1 MMKPMKRW
9 RLVILLTIL
18 GLILPGA
25 NVPSSGEDY
34 LVIKKKD
41 GTTQKVPLKFPPDEI
56 EAFGVEPRAGARPSE
71 GAPSQA
77 EGDDGGKASERE
89 LKPAQPPARV
99 MPAPLP
105 VSPKTETGFP
115 SPMVEPSPRTPEERR
130 PSGPRVG
137 EKAPKAETQ
146 PGPSRGP
153 TATGPVGKAEG
164 LFNVSVFKLPDNI
177 KELPDFSAFRP
188 LKALTVDKINFQ
200 GTKGE
205 SAALGL
211 EDKADG
217 IGMRFA
223 GMFRVVGEGIFQWRL
238 HAKDGV
244 RLHIDDKTLIEN
256 DGIHAASSKT
266 GFTHLAE
273 GVHTI
278 LLDSF
283 NSTGQPVIQLVVTPP
298 VGQEEVFSISR
309 GLKGWQEPEKP
320 YDVLWGQ
327 VYFVPKGDYPKGPD
341 LGKLGPIGRI
351 IAPELSV
358 SGGQGFPGLP
368 GRKDMVAIK
377 YEGFFNVSGAGIF
390 AFRLKADHYA
400 KLTIGSHQIAEISGG
415 PQLNPDGKIG
425 WAFFQDGSYP
435 ISIEYFHPRGDPKLE
450 LYVTEPMK
458 EEVVFAP
465 ARPLTGYAADSG
477 KMNMIPAFVY
487 FLKPNTKKIPN
498 YNKMAPAGMFFTK
511 SVDYPINRGT
521 KEFPG
526 IPRKEDWF
534 GIRFY
539 VKFSLGEEEQGTYT
553 FRIVAED
560 SARLIVGQK
569 LVVNAEGYGKTQDK
583 SGSVTLNAGS
593 HEMFLDYL
601 QGDGPNGV
609 QLFIT
614 PPGGEEKIFAFQ

>member
-1 MMKPMKRW
+1 
-9 RLVILLTIL
+9 
-18 GLILPGA
+18 
-25 NVPSSGEDY
+25 VPRIFSPDAIVAFGGDPRGGGGED
-34 LVIKKKD
+34 
-41 GTTQKVPLKFPPDEI
+41 GAATQPQADDRGQAAK
-56 EAFGVEPRAGARPSE
+56 GAIRPQQPAE
-71 GAPSQA
+71 GAT
-77 EGDDGGKASERE
+77 K
-89 LKPAQPPARV
+89 
-99 MPAPLP
+99 APLP
-105 VSPKTETGFP
+105 FAPKSETGTP
-115 SPMVEPSPRTPEERR
+115 GPMVEPTPKAKEIKKPTGPRAGERTPKVDAPAAPTR
-130 PSGPRVG
+130 GPTAAG
-137 EKAPKAETQ
+137 TAPKAE
-146 PGPSRGP
+146 GI
-153 TATGPVGKAEG
+153 
-164 LFNVSVFKLPDNI
+164 FNVSVYKLPENI

-188 LKALTVDKINFQ
+188 LKIFAVDSVNLQ
-200 GTKGE
+200 GAKGE
-205 SAALGL
+205 IASLGL
-211 EDKADG
+211 EDKPDG
-217 IGMRFA
+217 IGMRWL
-223 GMFRVVGEGIFQWRL
+223 GVFRVSGEGIFQWRL
-238 HAKDGV
+238 HAKDGA

-256 DGIHAASSKT
+256 DGVHAVSSKT
-266 GFTHLAE
+266 GFTHLAD
-273 GVHTI
+273 GLHTI

-283 NSTGQPVIQLVVTPP
+283 NSAGQPLVQLFVTSPL
-298 VGQEEVFSISR
+298 GREEVFSISK
-309 GLKGWQEPEKP
+309 GLEGWQEPEKP

-341 LGKLGPIGRI
+341 LSKLSPIGRI
-351 IAPELSV
+351 IASELSV
-358 SGGQGFPGLP
+358 SDGQGFAGLP

-390 AFRLKADHYA
+390 AFRLKADYYA
-400 KLTIGSHQIAEISGG
+400 KLTIGSHQIAEIVPG

-435 ISIEYFHPRGDPKLE
+435 ISLEYFHPRGDPKLE

-458 EEVVFAP
+458 EEVVFSP

-511 SVDYPINRGT
+511 SIDYPVDRGS

-526 IPRKEDWF
+526 VPRKEDWL

-539 VKFSLGEEEQGTYT
+539 VKFTLGEEEQGTYT

-569 LVVNAEGYGKTQDK
+569 LVVNAEGYGKVQDK